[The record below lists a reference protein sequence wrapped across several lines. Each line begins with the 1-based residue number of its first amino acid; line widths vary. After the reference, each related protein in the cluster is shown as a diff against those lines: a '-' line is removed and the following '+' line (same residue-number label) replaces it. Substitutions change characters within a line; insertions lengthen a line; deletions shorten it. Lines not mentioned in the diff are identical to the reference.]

1 MLSQIKYKLEKFL
14 LDFNRRYDG
23 IKVMYLVILILLSLI
38 IILMVFDNK
47 TYQPSENEIKIDQMI
62 ADVEII
68 NNHIDSIQSD
78 LDSIIEALKE
88 KDVQQ

>member
-1 MLSQIKYKLEKFL
+1 MLSQIKYKLEQFL